1 MFCAAS
7 KSIEMTSRTI
17 VKFMTIT
24 LETNMTFTHNLITYL
39 NFKSVLNMEV
49 RLYKQVPWRIKNID
63 NYNRLRKEVK
73 STLLKNTIY
82 SLEEYLRTTLE

>member
-24 LETNMTFTHNLITYL
+24 LEANMTFTHNLITHL
-39 NFKSVLNMEV
+39 NFKKGAAYGGQIVKTSALEDK
-49 RLYKQVPWRIKNID
+49 KQ
-63 NYNRLRKEVK
+63 
-73 STLLKNTIY
+73 TILTD
-82 SLEEYLRTTLE
+82 SEKK